1 MTTGAAGYLRS
12 ARAAVLA
19 VFFTNGVIIGTWVVR
34 IPAIKERLDLGEG
47 LLGIALL
54 GAAVGAL
61 IAMPAVGALVS
72 RFGSRRIV
80 GLSALALSVV
90 LLTPGMASS
99 LPLLVL
105 SVMLLG

>member
-1 MTTGAAGYLRS
+1 VTAGTARYLGS

-19 VFFTNGVIIGTWVVR
+19 VFFTNGVVIGTWVVR
-34 IPAIKERLDLGEG
+34 IPALKEKLDLGEG
-47 LLGIALL
+47 LLGVALL

-61 IAMPAVGALVS
+61 VAMPVVGALVS

-90 LLTPGMASS
+90 LLTPG
-99 LPLLVL
+99 
-105 SVMLLG
+105 LLGGRPTAGSTWP